1 MGIFHKSPTPAYS
14 RAVCKPNA
22 QIGESNLAAIC
33 LAAQGE
39 VVGFA
44 FGEIPGK
51 DYRWTVD
58 RERNHGMWI
67 EVRDRGTD

>member
-44 FGEIPGK
+44 FEKSPAKTIAGL
-51 DYRWTVD
+51 
-58 RERNHGMWI
+58 WI
-67 EVRDRGTD
+67 ANVTTACGLKSVTGD